1 MKNTIWLKAL
11 TSALI
16 LSFVVSFG
24 LYYFSDRF
32 FQAKNKQ
39 TMIKSAELGTSSDNA
54 DVVLPIGKN
63 VPDFELEDVLA
74 DVETSKRLLADTK
87 TIKIINFWASW
98 CEPCVEEFS
107 SFARLIKDYEGEISF
122 YGVGQDDSKEES
134 KTFIKAFNS
143 EFAGI
148 SNIYFLFDADKAAA
162 KSYGVLALP
171 ETFIID
177 ANGKLLK
184 RITGFFDWDQKQVR
198 VFFDRVLST
207 KGSGL

>member
-1 MKNTIWLKAL
+1 MKNSIWLKAL

-16 LSFVVSFG
+16 LSFLVSFG

-39 TMIKSAELGTSSDNA
+39 TMIKSAELGTSADNA

-63 VPDFELEDVLA
+63 VPDFELADVLA
-74 DVETSKRLLADTK
+74 EVEINRRLLADTK
-87 TIKIINFWASW
+87 TVKIINFWASW

-107 SFARLIKDYEGEISF
+107 SFARLVKDYEGEISF
-122 YGVGQDDSKEES
+122 YGVGQDDSREES

-143 EFAGI
+143 EFKDI
-148 SNIYFLFDADKAAA
+148 SNIYFLFDVNKKTA
-162 KSYGVLALP
+162 KTYGVLALP

-184 RITGFFDWDQKQVR
+184 RITGFFDWDQDQVR
-198 VFFDRVLST
+198 VFFNKMLST
-207 KGSGL
+207 KRSGL